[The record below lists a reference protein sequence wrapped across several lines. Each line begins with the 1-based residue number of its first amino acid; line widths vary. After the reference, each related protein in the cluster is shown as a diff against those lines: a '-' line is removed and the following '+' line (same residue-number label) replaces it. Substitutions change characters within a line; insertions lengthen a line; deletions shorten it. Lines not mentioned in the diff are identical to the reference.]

1 MILYIKSF
9 LLILPIFSWVLL
21 GDVSRFLTPLDISPK
36 GDSSVI
42 YKSSAFVSPFPS
54 GQKENEKLQQKK
66 LIVDRV
72 ILEKYLSE
80 ALAYRYQ
87 ASGDVVAYVT
97 REWKPMELSSNFLL
111 KIKDCVPDELV
122 VSSFVRFDL
131 WDQGLLVGEF
141 AVPIRMSH
149 MVDVYFTSSPILRG
163 HRLDPSFLTSRKV
176 DVLKQFAGSV
186 PTSSKL
192 SSYQSNANLRSGSSL
207 KWNQLSKVALVRKGK
222 IVDVFASGKGIYVTM
237 KGMAMDDG
245 VEGGIVRIKNIS
257 SDKEFQ
263 AKVLNENSVKVHL

>member
-42 YKSSAFVSPFPS
+42 YKSSAFVSPIPS

-87 ASGDVVAYVT
+87 ASGEVVAYVT

-149 MVDVYFTSSPILRG
+149 MVDVFHFISNLERASLGSILSD
-163 HRLDPSFLTSRKV
+163 LRKV

-192 SSYQSNANLRSGSSL
+192 FL
-207 KWNQLSKVALVRKGK
+207 LSIKCEPKVK
-222 IVDVFASGKGIYVTM
+222 IVIEMESIIKGRIGK
-237 KGMAMDDG
+237 KGQNRG
-245 VEGGIVRIKNIS
+245 CFCFRKRYLCNHERNGNG
-257 SDKEFQ
+257 
-263 AKVLNENSVKVHL
+263 